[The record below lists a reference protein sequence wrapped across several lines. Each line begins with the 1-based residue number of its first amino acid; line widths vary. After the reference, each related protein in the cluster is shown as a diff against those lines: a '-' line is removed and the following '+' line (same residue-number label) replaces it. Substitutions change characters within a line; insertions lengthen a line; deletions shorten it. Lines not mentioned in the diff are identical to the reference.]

1 VTDLATELQKL
12 STAVAAA
19 LNTIEDDGAEFVAK
33 ADFNAISARVA
44 TLEQNLNNH
53 KTAVASAV
61 TAVAKA
67 VEPPVVSVVES
78 FVSSL
83 TNPTIKAAVAKVLA
97 DVSAHANPPQA
108 AAAPVAPSSPTSEAS
123 APASPAPSTPSSITE

>member
-1 VTDLATELQKL
+1 MTDLATEMSKL
-12 STAVAAA
+12 SAAVAAA
-19 LNTIEDDGAEFVAK
+19 LNTIEDDGAEFAAK
-33 ADFNAISARVA
+33 ADFDAIASRVA
-44 TLEQNLNNH
+44 TLEQNLNVH

-67 VEPPVVSVVES
+67 VEPPAISVAETFLS
-78 FVSSL
+78 AL
-83 TNPTIKAAVAKVLA
+83 TNPTIKAAVAAVLKGLP
-97 DVSAHANPPQA
+97 VNPPVA